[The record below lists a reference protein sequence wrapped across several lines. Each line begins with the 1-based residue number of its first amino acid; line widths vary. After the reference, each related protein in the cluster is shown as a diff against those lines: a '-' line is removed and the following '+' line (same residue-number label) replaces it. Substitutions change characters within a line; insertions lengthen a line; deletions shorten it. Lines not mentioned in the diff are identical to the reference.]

1 MRRPQ
6 IEDCLLPVLNAL
18 SRVAYA
24 PSVVRGRGLNEAKFN
39 LIKNCF
45 QLSEVDFV
53 FSGRFETVFV
63 WNDIR
68 DDALLHPCR
77 SKDTDTLHP
86 IADFE
91 KRHCG
96 TSYTRRYFVRGNAQA
111 A

>member
-1 MRRPQ
+1 ML
-6 IEDCLLPVLNAL
+6 DCPMQLPRLKIAYFPVLNAL
-18 SRVAYA
+18 FRVAYG
-24 PSVVRGRGLNEAKFN
+24 PSVVRGSGLDEAKFN
-39 LIKNCF
+39 LIKICF

-63 WNDIR
+63 WNDLR

-77 SKDTDTLHP
+77 SEDTDTLHT

-96 TSYTRRYFVRGNAQA
+96 TSYTGRYL
-111 A
+111 